1 MFLAFPLEQKP
12 SWKQFPLVTLLLIS
26 VSVCVW
32 FGPQRQE
39 ERRMERAQT
48 YYDQSGLARIELPL
62 FVRHL
67 RSEDTARSSKLA
79 DYLERGLATP
89 DAELGWALE
98 WVQRSPDFLAGL
110 PKQSRWSEM
119 PINETSWEDRRVE
132 LNRQIGG
139 PFTMRWAL
147 NPAAL
152 EPATLL
158 TAAFLHGSLD
168 HLLGNMVFLFA
179 FGYTVEL
186 ALGKWRYLVAY
197 LLCGLAGSA
206 GYIITHWGSSV
217 SALGASGAISGL
229 MAMYSVWFGLK
240 RIRFFYI
247 LFFYFDY
254 VRARALLLL
263 PIWLTY
269 EIVQYWLHRD
279 SGVANTAHAGGLV
292 GGAIL
297 MGAWKLWIAR
307 KPKAEPAS
315 SESGAPNT
323 PNAADWDSLA
333 KRATELL
340 RALRLDDA
348 RQAFARLVKLRP
360 RDTNAVTQFYRLC
373 RMQPATEQYHQAA
386 VLVCGLTGNDQ
397 QVLDLQK
404 QVAKEYFE
412 KAQPRPMLTPDHIAN
427 LAESLAKQ
435 CAAEEVQSLTNTL
448 ARLDPKHP
456 KTPAIWL
463 ALVASHLRARHMPQA
478 QACLALLRAQHAQSV
493 ELRSAESMMRVS

>member
-1 MFLAFPLEQKP
+1 MFFAFPLEQKP
-12 SWKQFPLVTLLLIS
+12 SWKQFPLITLLLMLIN
-26 VSVCVW
+26 VCVW

-39 ERRMERAQT
+39 ERRMEQAQR

-67 RSEDTARSSKLA
+67 RSDDTARSNRLA
-79 DYLERGLATP
+79 AYLEHGLASP
-89 DAELGWALE
+89 GAELGWALE
-98 WVQRSPDFLAGL
+98 WVQRSPDFLAAL
-110 PKQSRWSEM
+110 PQHSRWSET
-119 PINETSWEDRRVE
+119 PINESSWEERRGE
-132 LNRQIGG
+132 LNRKIGA

-147 NPAAL
+147 KPAAL
-152 EPATLL
+152 GPATLL
-158 TAAFLHGSLD
+158 TSAFLHGSLD

-206 GYIITHWGSSV
+206 GYIIAHWGSSV

-254 VRARALLLL
+254 VRARALILL
-263 PIWLTY
+263 PVWLVH
-269 EIVQYWLHRD
+269 EFVQHWLRRD
-279 SGVANTAHAGGLV
+279 SGVANMAHAGGLV

-307 KPKAEPAS
+307 HPQPAAAAGT
-315 SESGAPNT
+315 SGAPNT
-323 PNAADWDSLA
+323 RDEAEWDALS
-333 KRATELL
+333 KRAAEFL
-340 RALRLDDA
+340 RALRLDEA
-348 RQAFARLVKLRP
+348 RQAFAKLVNLRP
-360 RDTNAVTQFYRLC
+360 RDSNAVTQFYRLC
-373 RMQPATEQYHQAA
+373 RMQPAAGQYHQAA
-386 VLVCGLTGNDQ
+386 VLVCGLTANEQ
-397 QVLDLQK
+397 QVLDVQR

-412 KAQPRPMLTPDHIAN
+412 RAQPRPMLTPDHIAN

-435 CAAEEVQSLTNTL
+435 GAAEEVNGLTNTL
-448 ARLDPKHP
+448 YRLDPKHP
-456 KTPAIWL
+456 KAPAIWL
-463 ALVASHLRARHMPQA
+463 ALLTSHLRARRVPQA
-478 QACLALLRAQHAQSV
+478 QACLDLLRARHAHSA
-493 ELRSAESMMRVS
+493 ELRSAESMIRVS